1 MSPARKV
8 STISQAQET
17 MKHLANKDSEV
28 RRDLVT
34 ATAAIAGMATI
45 TFGIV
50 ANLPVA
56 IAYVGSSQI
65 RSFPRGVL
73 F

>member
-1 MSPARKV
+1 M
-8 STISQAQET
+8 TQLI
-17 MKHLANKDSEV
+17 NKDSEV

-65 RSFPRGVL
+65 RSFQRGIL
-73 F
+73 FS